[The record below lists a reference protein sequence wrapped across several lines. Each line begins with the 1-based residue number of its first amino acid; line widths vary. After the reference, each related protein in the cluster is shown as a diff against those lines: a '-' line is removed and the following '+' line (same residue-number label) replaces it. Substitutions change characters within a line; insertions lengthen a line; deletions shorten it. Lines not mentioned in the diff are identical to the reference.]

1 MTYDVV
7 VAGGG
12 VIGMS
17 IAWRAALAGLRVAV
31 VDDAPGSGS
40 TYAAA
45 GMLAAVTEAS
55 YGEESLLA
63 LCRTS
68 LARYPSYVAEVEAA
82 SGLSVGLRTA
92 GTLLVGFDDDDMR
105 AIAELHA
112 FQVELGLDARRL
124 TSREART
131 SEPALTPRLRGAL
144 SVAGD
149 HSVDPRALH
158 AALVVAAE
166 SAGVELVRSK
176 VTSLLSEGDRAVG
189 VATAQG
195 EVRADTVV
203 LALGAWSGQLPGTPP
218 VPVRPVKGQILRLRG
233 PALLTGTVRALVRGR
248 SVYLVPYDDDRLVVG
263 ATVEE
268 LGFDDRVTAGAVLD
282 LLADATEV
290 VPDLTELELVE
301 TTVRWR
307 PGSPDNAPLI
317 GPSSLPG
324 LLLATGH
331 HRNGVLLAPVTAEAV
346 VAMLTGGDVPDEVT
360 ALDPSRFEEV
370 ALCR

>member
-17 IAWRAALAGLRVAV
+17 VAWRAAVAGLRVAV

-55 YGEESLLA
+55 YGEEALLA

-68 LARYPSYVAEVEAA
+68 LARYPSFVADVEAA
-82 SGLSVGLRTA
+82 SGLAVGLRTA

-112 FQVELGLDARRL
+112 FQVSLGLDAKRL

-131 SEPALTPRLRGAL
+131 TEPALTPRLRGAL

-158 AALVVAAE
+158 AALLVAAE
-166 SAGVELVRSK
+166 RAGVEVLRSRATSVLV
-176 VTSLLSEGDRAVG
+176 EGGRAVG
-189 VATAQG
+189 VATSSG
-195 EVRADTVV
+195 DVRGDSVV
-203 LALGAWSGQLPGTPP
+203 LALGAWSGRLPGTPP
-218 VPVRPVKGQILRLRG
+218 IPVRPVKGQILRLRG

-248 SVYLVPYDDDRLVVG
+248 SVYLVPYGEDRLVVG
-263 ATVEE
+263 ATMEE
-268 LGFDDRVTAGAVLD
+268 LGFDDRLTAGAVLD

-290 VPDLTELELVE
+290 VPDLAELELVE

-307 PGSPDNAPLI
+307 PGSPDNAPLV
-317 GPSSLPG
+317 GASALPG
-324 LLLATGH
+324 LVLATGH
-331 HRNGVLLAPVTAEAV
+331 HRNGVLLAPVTADSV
-346 VAMLTGGDVPDEVT
+346 VALLTGGDVPDAVA
-360 ALDPSRFEEV
+360 ALDPARFEG

>member
-12 VIGMS
+12 VIGMTV
-17 IAWRAALAGLRVAV
+17 AWRAAAAGLRVAV
-31 VDDAPGSGS
+31 VDDAPGTGS

-55 YGEESLLA
+55 YGEEALLA

-68 LARYPSYVAEVEAA
+68 LAGYASFVADVEAA
-82 SGLSVGLRTA
+82 SDLAVGLRTS

-105 AIAELHA
+105 AIADLHA

-124 TSREART
+124 TSREAR
-131 SEPALTPRLRGAL
+131 SAEPALTPRLRGAL

-158 AALVVAAE
+158 AALLVAAE
-166 SAGVELVRSK
+166 RAGVEVVRSR
-176 VTSLLSEGDRAVG
+176 VTSLLVESGRAVG
-189 VATAQG
+189 VATDGGGVRG
-195 EVRADTVV
+195 ESTV
-203 LALGAWSGQLPGTPP
+203 LALGAWSGQLPGRPP
-218 VPVRPVKGQILRLRG
+218 IPVRPVKGQILRLRG
-233 PALLTGTVRALVRGR
+233 TALLSGTVRALVRGR
-248 SVYLVPYDDDRLVVG
+248 SVYLVPYDDDGLIVG
-263 ATVEE
+263 ATMEE

-282 LLADATEV
+282 LLTDATEV
-290 VPDLTELELVE
+290 VPDLTELALVE

-307 PGSPDNAPLI
+307 PGTPDNAPLI
-317 GPSSLPG
+317 GASSVPG
-324 LLLATGH
+324 LVLATGH
-331 HRNGVLLAPVTAEAV
+331 HRNGVLLAPVTADAV
-346 VAMLTGGDVPDEVT
+346 VALLTGGDVPDEV
-360 ALDPSRFEEV
+360 AAFGPSRFAE

>member
-17 IAWRAALAGLRVAV
+17 IAWRAASAGMRVAV
-31 VDDAPGSGS
+31 VDDAPGTGS

-55 YGEESLLA
+55 YGEEALLA

-68 LARYPSYVAEVEAA
+68 LAAYPSYVADVEAA
-82 SGLSVGLRTA
+82 SGLGVGLRTA

-112 FQVELGLDARRL
+112 FQVELGLESRRL
-124 TSREART
+124 TARDARAT
-131 SEPALTPRLRGAL
+131 EPALTPRLRGAL

-158 AALVVAAE
+158 AALLVAAE
-166 SAGVELVRSK
+166 GAGVEMVRSR
-176 VTSLLSEGDRAVG
+176 VTALLVDGG
-189 VATAQG
+189 VAAGVVTGSG
-195 EVRADTVV
+195 EVLGDHVV

-282 LLADATEV
+282 LLSDATEV
-290 VPDLTELELVE
+290 VPDLAELELVE

-307 PGSPDNAPLI
+307 PGSPDNAPLV

-331 HRNGVLLAPVTAEAV
+331 HRNGVLLAPVTADAV
-346 VAMLTGGDVPDEVT
+346 VTMLTGDDVPDEVA
-360 ALDPSRFEEV
+360 ALDPARFEV
-370 ALCR
+370 SLCR